1 MSLHSDHPRA
11 IPKLNPLAVAIASAL
26 AFMVTQ
32 SHAQSDSIHL
42 PELEISGQVEQSYNV
57 EKPSSVRFTQDLVD
71 TPKTITV
78 VNEALLQD
86 QGVTSLQDA
95 LRNVSGVS
103 TFGAGEG
110 GGGHV
115 TTGDTITIRGF
126 DVNGSIYAD
135 GIRDVAGYSRDLF
148 NTEQIEVAK
157 GSAGSLFGKGS
168 AGGSVNL
175 VTKSAQTDEDMNAF
189 SIAYDQGQL
198 GRLTGDINR
207 VLSDNSALRLNL
219 LAQKGGDYWDNG
231 EEDYQ
236 TLAIAPSYFMQL
248 SEQTDLTL
256 NLFHM
261 RQDNTPVLGLPF
273 VNDVAAEQLNIPA
286 GPIADQYWDNYYGV
300 KGRDFEKVDV
310 TTLTAVVNHQ
320 MSDAW
325 RLRSQTRVG
334 KNERQAMT
342 SRPALHNT
350 GTRNDPVYD
359 GSVNLSSALSE
370 FSENK
375 LFVTQLDAIGEIHTG
390 SIKHD
395 LVVGAELYRE
405 NSKTPGINTSG
416 LDLSS
421 ETVDLFN
428 PALVTASGR
437 WHKDGYTSDTTAKGL
452 ATYLINTTTLNESW
466 QVSGGLRYED
476 FDAKGYKTSRDEKV
490 HARTRSDLISWQ
502 AGINYKP
509 AQNGSIYASIS
520 NSQEP
525 NATNLVLQGNATTI
539 DTYARLDPLE
549 SVTKEIGTKWMLLD
563 ERLLLG
569 AAVFETTKDVYD
581 TVGDVITTSGQQRNR
596 GLELS
601 ATGRLTDQINM
612 IATYTRQNGKVTEDA
627 PSSSG
632 ATAEGNGLTAAPDNS
647 ASLWLTYTTGPLVL
661 GAGAEYNSGNTFWRQ
676 QRAFYETGSVT
687 LVNAM
692 ANYTFTDQLSAQLN
706 ISNLTDE
713 HYVTDYSARGH
724 FRPGNP
730 RNVRLSMTYN
740 F

>member
-1 MSLHSDHPRA
+1 MSHNPDSSSA
-11 IPKLNPLAVAIASAL
+11 ISTLSPLAVAVASAL
-26 AFMVTQ
+26 TLMVTHA
-32 SHAQSDSIHL
+32 HAQSGSVHL
-42 PELEISGQVEQSYNV
+42 PELEISGQTEQSYSV
-57 EKPSSVRFTQDLVD
+57 EKAAGVKFTQDLVD
-71 TPKTITV
+71 TPKTITI

-110 GGGHV
+110 GGGNV

-175 VTKSAQTDEDMNAF
+175 VTKSAHTGDDRNEF
-189 SIAYDQGQL
+189 SLSYDQGQL
-198 GRLTGDINR
+198 GRLTGDVNR
-207 VLSDNSALRLNL
+207 VLSENSALRLNL

-248 SEQTDLTL
+248 SEQTDMTL

-273 VNDVAAEQLNIPA
+273 VNGVAAAQLGISE
-286 GPIADQYWDNYYGV
+286 GPIPDQYWDNYYGV

-320 MSDAW
+320 LSDAW
-325 RLRSQTRVG
+325 KVRSQTRLG
-334 KNERQAMT
+334 KNDRKSIT
-342 SRPALHNT
+342 SRPALQNT

-359 GSVNLSSALSE
+359 GSVNLSAIRTE

-375 LFVTQLDAIGEIHTG
+375 LFVTQLDAIGEIKTG
-390 SIKHD
+390 TLKHD
-395 LVVGAELYRE
+395 LVVGAEYYRE
-405 NSKTPGINTSG
+405 NSKTPGVDISG
-416 LDLSS
+416 IVLSS
-421 ETVDLFN
+421 DTVDLAA
-428 PALVTASGR
+428 PSLVTASGR
-437 WHKDGYTSDTTAKGL
+437 WVKDSYTADTTAKGL
-452 ATYLINTTTLNESW
+452 ATYLLNTTTLNESW
-466 QVSGGLRYED
+466 QISGGLRYEN
-476 FDAKGYKTSRDEKV
+476 FEAKGFKTASGNRV
-490 HARTRSDLISWQ
+490 HARTRSDLVSWQ
-502 AGINYKP
+502 AGLNFKP

-525 NATNLVLQGNATTI
+525 NATNLVLQGNASTI
-539 DTYARLDPLE
+539 DTYAKLDPLE
-549 SVTKEIGTKWMLLD
+549 SFTKEIGTKWMLMD

-569 AAVFETTKDVYD
+569 AALFETTKDVYD
-581 TVGDVITTSGQQRNR
+581 TVGDEITTSGQQRSR
-596 GLELS
+596 GVELS
-601 ATGRLTDQINM
+601 ATGRLTDQINL
-612 IATYTRQNGKVTEDA
+612 IATYTHQNAKVTEDA

-632 ATAEGNGLTAAPDNS
+632 ATTEGNGLTAAPDDS
-647 ASLWLTYTTGPLVL
+647 ASLWLTYATGPLIL

-687 LVNAM
+687 LFNAM
-692 ANYTFTDQLSAQLN
+692 ASYTFTDQLKAQLN

-730 RNVRLSMTYN
+730 RNIRLSMTYN